1 MERRSI
7 SIVVIPGRTF
17 QWTHQLPVR
26 RAVSAEAAGPI
37 DRSQGAAM
45 GRDGARPADWSMAEP
60 RQLKNMGDNEILS
73 KVRKRILDSDG
84 LSADSRRTPGVN
96 AATP

>member
-17 QWTHQLPVR
+17 QWTHWLPVR
-26 RAVSAEAAGPI
+26 RAVSAEAAGRI
-37 DRSQGAAM
+37 DRSQERRHGLRWRAASRLVD
-45 GRDGARPADWSMAEP
+45 GRTAPGE
-60 RQLKNMGDNEILS
+60 NVGDNEILS